1 MQTTTLGRGGPVV
14 SRAGL
19 GLMGMSGIYGQA
31 DDQESL
37 ATIHAALDAGI
48 TLLDTGDF
56 YGMGHNELLLRDAL
70 RRGVRRESVFIQV
83 KFGGQRDP
91 SGAFVGHDASPAA
104 AKNSLAY
111 TLTRLGTDYVDLYQ
125 PARLDPQVPIEDTV
139 GAIAEMVQAGY
150 VRHIGLSE
158 VGADTIRRAH
168 AVHPIAALQ
177 IEYSL
182 MSRGIEAEIL
192 PAVRELGIS
201 VTAYGILSR
210 GLLSS
215 GTARLAP
222 GDPRTRFPR
231 FSGEN
236 HARNLELLVALEA
249 IADRARGDRRPA
261 GHRLGG
267 LARRGHHPA
276 DRHQAPGPAGRGPEG
291 ARPDAERGRP
301 GRGRGRRPGR
311 RGRRGPLRPGPGRR
325 PRQRALAPW
334 PVTAAR
340 SVRSARGDQP
350 GIWPG
355 WPLGRGRCGT
365 WPLAGVVRSQ
375 LPNVPPRPHLLAG
388 R

>member
-19 GLMGMSGIYGQA
+19 GLMGMSGIYGEA

-91 SGAFVGHDASPAA
+91 SGAFVGHDASPAM
-104 AKNSLAY
+104 AKSSLAY

-222 GDPRTRFPR
+222 NDPRTRFPR

-236 HARNLELLVALEA
+236 HAQNLELLVALEA
-249 IADRARGDRRPA
+249 IAERVGGGVPA
-261 GHRLGG
+261 G
-267 LARRGHHPA
+267 
-276 DRHQAPGPAGRGPEG
+276 GR
-291 ARPDAERGRP
+291 
-301 GRGRGRRPGR
+301 
-311 RGRRGPLRPGPGRR
+311 
-325 PRQRALAPW
+325 
-334 PVTAAR
+334 
-340 SVRSARGDQP
+340 
-350 GIWPG
+350 
-355 WPLGRGRCGT
+355 
-365 WPLAGVVRSQ
+365 
-375 LPNVPPRPHLLAG
+375 
-388 R
+388 

>member
-1 MQTTTLGRGGPVV
+1 
-14 SRAGL
+14 
-19 GLMGMSGIYGQA
+19 
-31 DDQESL
+31 
-37 ATIHAALDAGI
+37 
-48 TLLDTGDF
+48 
-56 YGMGHNELLLRDAL
+56 
-70 RRGVRRESVFIQV
+70 
-83 KFGGQRDP
+83 
-91 SGAFVGHDASPAA
+91 AA

-125 PARLDPQVPIEDTV
+125 PARLDPQVPIEETV

-192 PAVRELGIS
+192 PTVRELGIS

-236 HARNLELLVALEA
+236 HTRNLELLAALEA
-249 IADRARGDRRPA
+249 IAERGGGGVPA
-261 GHRLGG
+261 GGS
-267 LARRGHHPA
+267 
-276 DRHQAPGPAGRGPEG
+276 
-291 ARPDAERGRP
+291 
-301 GRGRGRRPGR
+301 
-311 RGRRGPLRPGPGRR
+311 
-325 PRQRALAPW
+325 
-334 PVTAAR
+334 VTAAQLAIAWVASR
-340 SVRSARGDQP
+340 GEDIIPLIGTKRRDRLAEALKALDLTRWTTVRERQRTRPAVAAFAV
-350 GIWPG
+350 
-355 WPLGRGRCGT
+355 L
-365 WPLAGVVRSQ
+365 L
-375 LPNVPPRPHLLAG
+375 VPPRTAKSKRAVITTSTRKAPPALMWIWLAAPQPFVPRPVLDLL
-388 R
+388 